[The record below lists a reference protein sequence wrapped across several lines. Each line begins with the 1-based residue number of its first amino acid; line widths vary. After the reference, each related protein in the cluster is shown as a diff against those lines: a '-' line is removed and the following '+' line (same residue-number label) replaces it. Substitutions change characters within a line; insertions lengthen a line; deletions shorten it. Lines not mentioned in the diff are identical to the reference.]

1 MKHTTIAIC
10 LVAIF
15 FAACNNEAKT
25 DGGADSSKVTSDA
38 KTDEKWQPVDS
49 ATAQKAWMEYA
60 TPGAMQKMMADW
72 CGDWNGEGSMWMAP
86 DAAAITASSTMST
99 KMIFDGRYQE
109 GTYEGN
115 MMGMPFQGKMTMGYD
130 NAKKEFVSSWIDNM
144 GTGILNTSGTW
155 DDASK
160 TLTLQG
166 EQSDPTRPGK
176 TCHFRETLKI
186 VDNNTQIM
194 SMYGPDM
201 KTGKEFKTMEIKLT
215 RKK

>member
-1 MKHTTIAIC
+1 MKHITITIC
-10 LVAIF
+10 AAALL
-15 FAACNNEAKT
+15 FAACNNETKT
-25 DGGADSSKVTSDA
+25 GGTTDTTSANTANKVE
-38 KTDEKWQPVDS
+38 EKWQPVDE
-49 ATAQKAWMEYA
+49 ATAQKAWMDYA
-60 TPGAMQKMMADW
+60 TPGAMHKMMADW
-72 CGDWNGEGSMWMAP
+72 CGEWKGESSMWMSP
-86 DAAAITASSTMST
+86 DSAAITGSSSMST

-144 GTGILNTSGTW
+144 GTGILFTSGTW

-201 KTGKEFKTMEIKLT
+201 KTGKEYKSMEIKLT

>member
-15 FAACNNEAKT
+15 FAACNSTKGVSNNKPAK
-25 DGGADSSKVTSDA
+25 A
-38 KTDEKWQPVDS
+38 WQAVDS

-60 TPGAMQKMMADW
+60 TPGSMQKMMADW
-72 CGDWNGEGSMWMAP
+72 CGNWNGEGSMWMSP
-86 DAAAITASSTMST
+86 DAPAITASSTMST